1 MKRRLWWSL
10 PTALCS
16 LWPWTLQLSGHPCKS
31 PFLCIQFL
39 NCKILNDLRCCQ
51 RCSCWT
57 EVQNRAV
64 VWWPRNRMSPSTS
77 KGICVCVLSASNVS
91 WVLWPNFAWN
101 SVLGALEL
109 ACPREMTSTVPGPTG
124 GNKMSQRPLSAHLCH
139 LLRERQGW
147 SLLAGHPTA
156 WLPKTSPGLV
166 RRGNPIGLVY
176 WCFSLGSRESL
187 IPCSFSQ
194 RGTPPA
200 FWPGPCSTTGDCP
213 ILQGV
218 NNFSHIPPNASCS
231 YYEKQN
237 HPKHFQ
243 MPLGLWQASWLRT
256 TAVFTDE
263 VHLYKYSVFLPD
275 KNNDCPYWSI
285 WHSTQ
290 KPSLK

>member
-31 PFLCIQFL
+31 PFLWIQFL

-57 EVQNRAV
+57 EVQSRAV
-64 VWWPRNRMSPSTS
+64 VWLPRNRCPPIQARVS
-77 KGICVCVLSASNVS
+77 VCVLSARNVS

-109 ACPREMTSTVPGPTG
+109 ACPREMPSTVLGPTG
-124 GNKMSQRPLSAHLCH
+124 GNEMSQRA
-139 LLRERQGW
+139 
-147 SLLAGHPTA
+147 SL
-156 WLPKTSPGLV
+156 
-166 RRGNPIGLVY
+166 
-176 WCFSLGSRESL
+176 
-187 IPCSFSQ
+187 
-194 RGTPPA
+194 
-200 FWPGPCSTTGDCP
+200 
-213 ILQGV
+213 
-218 NNFSHIPPNASCS
+218 
-231 YYEKQN
+231 
-237 HPKHFQ
+237 Q
-243 MPLGLWQASWLRT
+243 MPLGLWHASWLRT

-275 KNNDCPYWSI
+275 KNNYCPYWSI
-285 WHSTQ
+285 WHSMQ